1 MNFRKDNTNAGV
13 LLTLSIIIVS
23 YNVREFLEQAL
34 VSIKKAVEHISCEIF
49 VVDNASSDGSPD
61 IIARKFPDVKL
72 VRNSENV
79 GFARAN
85 NQAIRLSLGR
95 YVCIINPDTIV
106 QENTFL
112 QVIEFFDKNGQA
124 GAVGCKI
131 LNPDGTLQLAC
142 RRSYPTPWV
151 AFTKI
156 VGLARL
162 FPNSKIFGRYN
173 LTFLDPEQS
182 TEVEAISG
190 SFMVVR
196 RETIDQ
202 VGMLDESFFMYGED
216 LDWCF
221 RIRKGG
227 WRIYYLPTTQI
238 VHFKGESS
246 KKSPF
251 EQRRLFYEAMHLFVK
266 KHFGARKALM
276 PSWLLILAIW
286 IRAFFSFVSTAIK
299 KLLIPLFD
307 LLALS
312 VSLVV
317 AIYLR
322 FRPDFPWGPFS
333 IVYIVY
339 SLVWLTSLAAHG
351 AYGRQRLSGTKA
363 TSAVLLGWLINS
375 ALTFFFKQY
384 GFSRAVVLSAGTMN
398 LIFIP
403 GWRVL
408 LKALARSKIEFFR
421 KQLGN
426 FILNR
431 RSVIVGD
438 KNSSEQILM
447 RLKSQA
453 EPAYQIHG
461 VILKEHTFDED
472 RIAGVPVLGYLDHL
486 RDIVKREKV
495 QEVIFATDKIA
506 YKTML
511 TAIGTSNGANVNFKL
526 VPSNL
531 DVIIGKAT
539 TDYIA
544 DIPLVD
550 LDYKL
555 HSFSNKFIKRSMDV
569 FFAALLMVVAA
580 PVMAWLRWA
589 KNIPLEKVRYSA
601 GNQQDICIDEFQ
613 FPLDSHRILRRL
625 PALASILRGEI
636 SFVGR
641 ELIKSGE
648 RGISTNLSLKPGV
661 TGLEQLNHPGEL
673 SLEDREKYH
682 LYYLKNYTP
691 LLDIIIIFK
700 ELLRKQKSTRF

>member
-1 MNFRKDNTNAGV
+1 M
-13 LLTLSIIIVS
+13 TLSIIIVS

-34 VSIKKAVEHISCEIF
+34 VSIKKAVENISCEIF

-61 IIARKFPDVKL
+61 IIARKFPDVRLIK
-72 VRNSENV
+72 NNENL
-79 GFARAN
+79 GFAKAN
-85 NQAIRLSLGR
+85 NQAIRTSRGR

-106 QENTFL
+106 QENTFSR
-112 QVIEFFDKNGQA
+112 VIEFFENNAKV

-162 FPNSKIFGRYN
+162 FPKSKIFGRYN
-173 LTFLDPEQS
+173 LTFLDPEK
-182 TEVEAISG
+182 TAKVEALSG

-227 WRIYYLPTTQI
+227 WEIYYLPTTQI

-266 KHFGARKALM
+266 KHFGTGKALM
-276 PSWLLILAIW
+276 PSWLLIVAVW
-286 IRAFFSFVSTAIK
+286 IRAVVSFASTAIG
-299 KLLIPLFD
+299 KLLMPLFD
-307 LLALS
+307 LLIMSA
-312 VSLVV
+312 SLGI

-322 FRPDFPWGPFS
+322 FRPDFPLEPFAV
-333 IVYIVY
+333 VYIVY
-339 SLVWLTSLAAHG
+339 SAVWLVSLTARG
-351 AYGRQRLSGTKA
+351 AYGRQKLSGTKA

-384 GFSRAVVLSAGTMN
+384 GFSRAVVLTAGIIN

-421 KQLGN
+421 KQLRN
-426 FILNR
+426 VILNR

-438 KNSSEQILM
+438 KNSSEQILA
-447 RLKSQA
+447 RLKNQV
-453 EPAYQIHG
+453 EPTYQIHG
-461 VILKEHTFDED
+461 VILSDHSFDED

-486 RDIVKREKV
+486 QDIVKREKV

-506 YKTML
+506 YNIML
-511 TAIGTSNGANVNFKL
+511 TAIGTSNGAHVNFKL

-539 TDYIA
+539 TDYIE

-555 HSFSNKFIKRSMDV
+555 HSFFNKSVKRSMDV
-569 FFAALLMVVAA
+569 LFAALLMIVTA
-580 PVMAWLRWA
+580 PVMAWLSWI
-589 KNIPLEKVRYSA
+589 KKIPQQKIIYKS
-601 GNQQDICIDEFQ
+601 GNSHDICIQEFQ
-613 FPLDSHRILRRL
+613 FPADSHRLWRRL
-625 PALASILRGEI
+625 PALPSILQGEM

-641 ELIKSGE
+641 ELITTHEKSVN
-648 RGISTNLSLKPGV
+648 THLSLQPGL
-661 TGLEQLNHPGEL
+661 TGLEQLNRHSDL
-673 SLEDREKYH
+673 SPEEREKYH

-691 LLDIIIIFK
+691 LLDMVIIFK
-700 ELLRKQKSTRF
+700 ELFRKHKSA

>member
-1 MNFRKDNTNAGV
+1 MQDNTNAGV
-13 LLTLSIIIVS
+13 QLTLSIIVVS

-34 VSIKKAVEHISCEIF
+34 VSIKKAVENISCEIF

-61 IIARKFPDVKL
+61 IVAKKFPDVKL
-72 VRNSENV
+72 IRNSENL
-79 GFARAN
+79 GFAKAN
-85 NQAIRLSLGR
+85 NQAIRTSRGR

-106 QENTFL
+106 QENTFFR
-112 QVIEFFDKNGQA
+112 VIEFLDNNAKV

-162 FPNSKIFGRYN
+162 FPKSKIFGRYN
-173 LTFLDPEQS
+173 LTFLDPEQ
-182 TEVEAISG
+182 TAEVEAISG

-227 WRIYYLPTTQI
+227 WKIYYLPTTQI

-266 KHFGARKALM
+266 KHFGTSKALM
-276 PSWLLILAIW
+276 PSWLLIVAVW
-286 IRAFFSFVSTAIK
+286 IRAIVSFASTAIS
-299 KLLIPLFD
+299 KLLMPLFD
-307 LLALS
+307 LLIMSA
-312 VSLVV
+312 SLVI

-322 FRPDFPWGPFS
+322 FRPEFPLEPFAV
-333 IVYIVY
+333 VYIVY
-339 SLVWLTSLAAHG
+339 SAVWLVSLIARG
-351 AYGRQRLSGTKA
+351 AYGRKKLSGTKA

-384 GFSRAVVLSAGTMN
+384 GFSRAVVLTAGIIN

-421 KQLGN
+421 KQLRN
-426 FILNR
+426 VILKR

-438 KNSSEQILM
+438 KNSSEQILT
-447 RLKSQA
+447 RLKNQA
-453 EPAYQIHG
+453 QPTYQIHG
-461 VILKEHTFDED
+461 VILSEHSFEED

-486 RDIVKREKV
+486 RDIVRREKV

-506 YKTML
+506 YNTML

-539 TDYIA
+539 IDYIE

-555 HSFSNKFIKRSMDV
+555 HLFFNKSVKRSMDV
-569 FFAALLMVVAA
+569 FFAALLMIVTA
-580 PVMAWLRWA
+580 PIMVWLSWI
-589 KNIPLEKVRYSA
+589 KKIPQQEIIYKS
-601 GNQQDICIDEFQ
+601 GNSHDIRIHEFR
-613 FPLDSHRILRRL
+613 FPADSHRFWRRL
-625 PALASILRGEI
+625 PALSSILRGEM

-641 ELIKSGE
+641 ELLAANEKAV
-648 RGISTNLSLKPGV
+648 STNLSLRPGL
-661 TGLEQLNHPGEL
+661 TGLEQLHRHSRL
-673 SLEDREKYH
+673 SPEEREKYH
-682 LYYLKNYTP
+682 LYYLKNYTL
-691 LLDIIIIFK
+691 LLDMVIIFK
-700 ELLRKQKSTRF
+700 ELFRKHK

>member
-1 MNFRKDNTNAGV
+1 MQNNTNAGV
-13 LLTLSIIIVS
+13 QLTLSIIIVS

-34 VSIKKAVEHISCEIF
+34 VSIKKAVENISCEIF

-61 IIARKFPDVKL
+61 IIAKKFPDVKL
-72 VRNSENV
+72 IQNSENL
-79 GFARAN
+79 GFAKAN
-85 NQAIRLSLGR
+85 NQAMRLSQGQ
-95 YVCIINPDTIV
+95 YVCVINPDTIV

-112 QVIEFFDKNGQA
+112 QVIKFLEKNAQV

-162 FPNSKIFGRYN
+162 FPTSKIFGRYN
-173 LTFLDPEQS
+173 LTFLDPEQ
-182 TEVEAISG
+182 TVEVEAISG

-202 VGMLDESFFMYGED
+202 VGMFDESFFMYGED

-227 WRIYYLPTTQI
+227 WGIYYLPTTQI

-266 KHFGARKALM
+266 KHFGAGKALM
-276 PSWLLILAIW
+276 PSWLLILAVW
-286 IRAFFSFVSTAIK
+286 IRAILSFVSTAVR
-299 KLLIPLFD
+299 KLMMPLFD
-307 LLALS
+307 LLGLS
-312 VSLVV
+312 VSLII

-333 IVYIVY
+333 IVYVVY
-339 SLVWLTSLAAHG
+339 SLVWLTSLAAYG
-351 AYGRQRLSGTKA
+351 AYGRQRLSGNKA

-398 LIFIP
+398 LFFIP

-408 LKALARSKIEFFR
+408 LKVLARSKIVFFR
-421 KQLGN
+421 KKLGN
-426 FILNR
+426 FILSR

-438 KNSSEQILM
+438 KESSEQILA
-447 RLKSQA
+447 RLKNQA

-461 VILKEHTFDED
+461 VILNDHSFDED

-486 RDIVKREKV
+486 KDIVKREKV

-539 TDYIA
+539 TDYIE

-555 HSFSNKFIKRSMDV
+555 HSFFNKSIKRSMDV
-569 FFAALLMVVAA
+569 FFAALLMIVTA
-580 PVMAWLRWA
+580 PVMAWLRWV
-589 KNIPLEKVRYSA
+589 KKVPLRKVSYSS
-601 GNQQDICIDEFQ
+601 GNNHDIRLDEFD
-613 FPLDSHRILRRL
+613 FPADSQRMWRRL
-625 PALASILRGEI
+625 PALASILRGDM

-641 ELIKSGE
+641 ELIKNRQE
-648 RGISTNLSLKPGV
+648 AVSTNLSLKPGL
-661 TGLEQLNHPGEL
+661 TGLEQLNRPSEL
-673 SLEDREKYH
+673 STENREKYH
-682 LYYLKNYTP
+682 LYYLKNYTL

-700 ELLRKQKSTRF
+700 ELFGKQKSARF